1 MNFKNVLILSI
12 CGLISTNSFS
22 ESNWEVITKDNEGM
36 YYEIKTDSISSI
48 NQSYPRATHK
58 AWIKSVVVEDKVQD
72 GLAVGDYNLSL
83 MYFDCENNTL
93 GVKSS
98 TNYVKQKNGTVKNI
112 LITSYLSSMF
122 DVIPGSIGNAVYD
135 RVCN

>member
-58 AWIKSVVVEDKVQD
+58 AWIKSVVVEDKIQD

-83 MYFDCENNTL
+83 MYFDCENNTW

-98 TNYVKQKNGTVKNI
+98 TNYVKQKNGTIENI
-112 LITSYLSSMF
+112 SVTSYLLSMF
-122 DVIPGSIGNAVYD
+122 DVIPGSIANMIYN

>member
-22 ESNWEVITKDNEGM
+22 ESNWELIGKNEVGV
-36 YYEIKTDSISSI
+36 YYEIKPDSISSI

-58 AWIKSVVVEDKVQD
+58 AWIKSVVVEDKIQD

-83 MYFDCENNTL
+83 MYFDCENNTW

>member
-22 ESNWEVITKDNEGM
+22 ESNWEVIGKSQEGI
-36 YYEIKTDSISSI
+36 YYEIKPDSISSI

-58 AWIKSVVVEDKVQD
+58 AWTKSVVVEDKIQD
-72 GLAVGDYNLSL
+72 GLAVGDYNLTL

-93 GVKSS
+93 GIKSS
-98 TNYVKQKNGTVKNI
+98 TNYVKQKNGTIKSI
-112 LITSYLSSMF
+112 SLISYLSPMV
-122 DVIPGSIGNAVYD
+122 DVIPGSIGNMIYG

>member
-1 MNFKNVLILSI
+1 
-12 CGLISTNSFS
+12 
-22 ESNWEVITKDNEGM
+22 
-36 YYEIKTDSISSI
+36 
-48 NQSYPRATHK
+48 
-58 AWIKSVVVEDKVQD
+58 
-72 GLAVGDYNLSL
+72 
-83 MYFDCENNTL
+83 MYFDCGNDAL

>member
-22 ESNWEVITKDNEGM
+22 ESNWEVVTRDNEGI
-36 YYEIKTDSISSI
+36 YHEIKTDSISSI

-72 GLAVGDYNLSL
+72 GLAVGDYTLSL
-83 MYFDCENNTL
+83 MYFDCENDTL

-98 TNYVKQKNGTVKNI
+98 TNYVKQKNGTIENI
-112 LITSYLSSMF
+112 SVTSYLLSMF
-122 DVIPGSIGNAVYD
+122 DVIPGSIANMIYN

>member
-83 MYFDCENNTL
+83 MYFDR
-93 GVKSS
+93 GKAAMSIKSS
-98 TNYVKQKNGTVKNI
+98 TKKKKQKNGTVKNI